1 MLPEGRW
8 LELMIAAVV
17 ALVVVGPKDLPILLR
32 KLGQFMAR
40 VRSMAAEFRAS
51 FDEMARQSE
60 LDELRKEVEAMRKA
74 QLSDIAAQV
83 ATPEVHQTF
92 DQLSQGLTDV
102 GVNLDAPTAWPYT
115 PAQTEH
121 VEIPAAEP
129 AAKPKRARKAAGKP
143 ATAAAAKRAPGKR
156 VAAKSAPAKPAPAKP
171 APTKPVRTAKPAAK
185 SPATRKAPPKAEP
198 AAAPARRKKSGGTVA

>member
-8 LELMIAAVV
+8 LEFMIAAIV

-40 VRSMAAEFRAS
+40 VRAMAAEFRAS

-60 LDELRKEVEAMRKA
+60 LDELRKEVDAMRKT
-74 QLSDIAAQV
+74 QLADIAAQV

-92 DQLSQGLTDV
+92 NELSQGLTDV
-102 GVNLDAPTAWPYT
+102 GVDLNAPLAYPYT

-121 VEIPAAEP
+121 VEVMQ
-129 AAKPKRARKAAGKP
+129 AAKPKRARTAAKSVAPAKKTSAPKRPARKAP
-143 ATAAAAKRAPGKR
+143 AKTAAAKAAPAKAAPKRAPTKSQ
-156 VAAKSAPAKPAPAKP
+156 AAKPPAKP
-171 APTKPVRTAKPAAK
+171 TR
-185 SPATRKAPPKAEP
+185 RKAAEA
-198 AAAPARRKKSGGTVA
+198 AAAPQRRGKSVGTAS